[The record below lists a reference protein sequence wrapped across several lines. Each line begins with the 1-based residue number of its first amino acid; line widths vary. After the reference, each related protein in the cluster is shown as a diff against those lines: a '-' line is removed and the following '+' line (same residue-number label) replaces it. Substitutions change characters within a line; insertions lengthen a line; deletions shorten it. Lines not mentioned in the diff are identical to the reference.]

1 MANKKEKK
9 IDINDVQFLFLSFL
23 IIIYFFYGF
32 FTNENSAGAGGY
44 TGDFKLIWSNLL
56 LLKEGL
62 FTNIDNPAY
71 NDSRSPLSY
80 ILHILLNP
88 FIDNKHEFR
97 NSTFVISLIIPYLLF
112 LAIKEN
118 FKKLRFSI
126 TLLLAVTVT
135 LSPYFRTTAYWS
147 LGENYAIIFLL
158 LTYLFYTKLINSF
171 NTFNERQKNFY
182 ISILCFLSSIIVYFD
197 QKLVFIPFLVLY
209 LILNLRL
216 KTNLKFF
223 TFFYFFILSLPYF
236 YLIFLWQGL
245 IPTDANTAREVGTK
259 LHLFH
264 PGFCLLILFTAVFPF
279 IFLKKL
285 SLEDLKEK
293 LFLKKNIYLSY
304 LFFSYVIVCL
314 FFGNFENLRIEGKGA
329 FHKISLLLIEDA
341 SLRLFITT
349 VFFLISFI
357 FILITFESLNDRLIL
372 LFLILSSLFIFPF
385 YQEYLDPLI
394 YILIFSF
401 FKSKFEIIKVKSIY
415 FLIFYYFLFSLSAK
429 YYYSIII

>member
-1 MANKKEKK
+1 M
-9 IDINDVQFLFLSFL
+9 
-23 IIIYFFYGF
+23 
-32 FTNENSAGAGGY
+32 
-44 TGDFKLIWSNLL
+44 
-56 LLKEGL
+56 
-62 FTNIDNPAY
+62 
-71 NDSRSPLSY
+71 
-80 ILHILLNP
+80 LNP

-293 LFLKKNIYLSY
+293 LFLKKKY
-304 LFFSYVIVCL
+304 LFIVP
-314 FFGNFENLRIEGKGA
+314 F
-329 FHKISLLLIEDA
+329 
-341 SLRLFITT
+341 
-349 VFFLISFI
+349 FFLCNC
-357 FILITFESLNDRLIL
+357 L
-372 LFLILSSLFIFPF
+372 SLFW
-385 YQEYLDPLI
+385 
-394 YILIFSF
+394 
-401 FKSKFEIIKVKSIY
+401 
-415 FLIFYYFLFSLSAK
+415 
-429 YYYSIII
+429 

>member
-245 IPTDANTAREVGTK
+245 IPTGANTAREVGTK

>member
-9 IDINDVQFLFLSFL
+9 IDINDAQLLFLSFL

-44 TGDFKLIWSNLL
+44 NGDFKLIWSNLL

-80 ILHILLNP
+80 ILHILFNP

-97 NSTFVISLIIPYLLF
+97 NSTFVISLIVPYLLF

-147 LGENYAIIFLL
+147 LGENYAIIFVL
-158 LTYLFYTKLINSF
+158 LTYLFYSKLIN
-171 NTFNERQKNFY
+171 NIQNFNERQKNFY
-182 ISILCFLSSIIVYFD
+182 ILILCFLSSIVVYFD

-236 YLIFLWQGL
+236 YLMFLWQGL
-245 IPTDANTAREVGTK
+245 IPTSANTAREVGTK

-264 PGFCLLILFTAVFPF
+264 PGFCLLILFTAIFPF

-285 SLEDLKEK
+285 SLKDLKKK
-293 LFLKKNIYLSY
+293 LFLKRNIYLLY
-304 LFFSYVIVCL
+304 LFFSYVIVCVL
-314 FFGNFENLRIEGKGA
+314 FGNFENLRIEGKGA
-329 FHKISLLLIEDA
+329 FHKISLLLIEDV

-357 FILITFESLNDRLIL
+357 FILITFENLNDRLIL
-372 LFLILSSLFIFPF
+372 FFLILSSLFIFPF

-401 FKSKFEIIKVKSIY
+401 FKSKFEIIKVKLIY
-415 FLIFYYFLFSLSAK
+415 FLTFYYFLFSLSAK
-429 YYYSIII
+429 YYYSVII

>member
-9 IDINDVQFLFLSFL
+9 IVTNDVQFLFLSFL

-44 TGDFKLIWSNLL
+44 NGDFKLIWSNLL

-80 ILHILLNP
+80 ILHILFNP

-118 FKKLRFSI
+118 FKKLRLSI

-147 LGENYAIIFLL
+147 LGENYALIFLL

-182 ISILCFLSSIIVYFD
+182 ISILCFLSSIVVYFD

-236 YLIFLWQGL
+236 YLMFLWKGL
-245 IPTDANTAREVGTK
+245 IPTGANTAREVGTK

-285 SLEDLKEK
+285 SLENLKEK
-293 LFLKKNIYLSY
+293 FFLKKNIYLSF
-304 LFFSYVIVCL
+304 LFFSYVIVCVL
-314 FFGNFENLRIEGKGA
+314 FGNFENLRIEGKGA

-341 SLRLFITT
+341 NLRLFITT

-401 FKSKFEIIKVKSIY
+401 FKSKFEIIKLKSIY
-415 FLIFYYFLFSLSAK
+415 FLIFYYFLFSFSAK

>member
-9 IDINDVQFLFLSFL
+9 IDINDAQLLFLSFL

-44 TGDFKLIWSNLL
+44 NGDFKLIWSNLS

-62 FTNIDNPAY
+62 ITNIDNPMY

-97 NSTFVISLIIPYLLF
+97 NSTFVISLIVPYLLF

-147 LGENYAIIFLL
+147 LGENYAIIFVL
-158 LTYLFYTKLINSF
+158 LTYLFYSKLVNNIQN
-171 NTFNERQKNFY
+171 FNERQKNFY
-182 ISILCFLSSIIVYFD
+182 ILILCFLSSIVVYFD
-197 QKLVFIPFLVLY
+197 QKLVFIPFLILY
-209 LILNLRL
+209 LISNLKL

-223 TFFYFFILSLPYF
+223 AFFYFFILSLPYF
-236 YLIFLWQGL
+236 YLMFLWQGL
-245 IPTDANTAREVGTK
+245 IPTSANTAREVGTK

-264 PGFCLLILFTAVFPF
+264 PGFCLLILFTAIFPF

-285 SLEDLKEK
+285 SLKDLKKK
-293 LFLKKNIYLSY
+293 LFLERNIYLLY
-304 LFFSYVIVCL
+304 LFFSYVIVCVL
-314 FFGNFENLRIEGKGA
+314 FGNFENLRIEGKGA
-329 FHKISLLLIEDA
+329 FHKISLLLIEDV

-357 FILITFESLNDRLIL
+357 FILITFENLNDRLIL
-372 LFLILSSLFIFPF
+372 FFLILSSLFIFPF

-401 FKSKFEIIKVKSIY
+401 FKSKFEIIKVKLIY
-415 FLIFYYFLFSLSAK
+415 FLTFYYFLFSLSAK
-429 YYYSIII
+429 YYYSVII